1 MTDHDISEE
10 EYSTATEMLDE
21 TIHWSEVVFHTL
33 FELQKKYS
41 RFIKRKEV
49 VGVKESEGDRERVSD
64 AYLYLKN
71 QKENLV
77 DSALYKDFIDMS
89 ELREIS
95 YLENLLHPEK
105 RLDDFALT
113 VTKLCQAIVFTE
125 GETRIDSRDLV
136 SFLNNESKDIEF
148 NEDIEQFMQHYQDY
162 FIPLKTVLL
171 TRSEVMNIED
181 RIYNM
186 LIDKKIKKNE
196 LNVKLTSVEAEI
208 LSKMISE
215 KKIFVTMSDD
225 ELFFSSDEVND
236 SEAISSSVLISPKK
250 NNNNGDE

>member
-10 EYSTATEMLDE
+10 EYSIATEMIDE
-21 TIHWSEVVFHTL
+21 TIHWSEAVFHTL

-41 RFIKRKEV
+41 RFIKHKEV

-113 VTKLCQAIVFTE
+113 VAKLCQSIVFTK
-125 GETRIDSRDLV
+125 GDTRIDSKDLI
-136 SFLNNESKDIEF
+136 SLLNNESKDIEF
-148 NEDIEQFMQHYQDY
+148 NENIEQFMQHYQDY
-162 FIPLKTVLL
+162 FIPLRTKLL

-181 RIYNM
+181 RIYNK

-196 LNVKLTSVEAEI
+196 LNLILTSVEAEI
-208 LSKMISE
+208 LSKMVSE
-215 KKIFVTMSDD
+215 KKIFVTMRDD
-225 ELFFSSDEVND
+225 ELFFSSDENNE
-236 SEAISSSVLISPKK
+236 SETISSSVLISPKK
-250 NNNNGDE
+250 NHNNGDE